1 MKRMLLVLALV
12 GISTGVAGGQSPP
25 NTLTPQEIAQ
35 GWILLWDGE
44 SANPYPAFLAHADA
58 FIVPADSV
66 NMTGEPCATG
76 KPVYVFA
83 PEGGS
88 PKFTRFHEAL
98 HRHGATRPL
107 PDPFDRLET
116 WSYAPLTSSDAI
128 AAEIARRWVKRRQ
141 MLGTPQPARVGGA

>member
-1 MKRMLLVLALV
+1 MTAAGSAVSGERLWSDLMAMAEV
-12 GISTGVAGGQSPP
+12 G
-25 NTLTPQEIAQ
+25 
-35 GWILLWDGE
+35 
-44 SANPYPAFLAHADA
+44 
-58 FIVPADSV
+58 
-66 NMTGEPCATG
+66 AT
-76 KPVYVFA
+76 

-98 HRHGATRPL
+98 RRHGATRPL